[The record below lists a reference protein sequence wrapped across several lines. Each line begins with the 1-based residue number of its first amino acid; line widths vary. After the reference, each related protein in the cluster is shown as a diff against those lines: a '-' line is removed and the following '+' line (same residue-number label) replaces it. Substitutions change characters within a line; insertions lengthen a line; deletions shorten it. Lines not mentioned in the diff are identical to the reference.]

1 MACGNYQPNRHS
13 AAGLRVRC
21 LGQCEPMCTVSQM
34 QRLIKKIE
42 NVSFDFAD
50 PRTERM
56 VSLTAADRK
65 WMDDI
70 VHTVEET
77 WGRVSYKSPHIRA

>member
-1 MACGNYQPNRHS
+1 
-13 AAGLRVRC
+13 
-21 LGQCEPMCTVSQM
+21 VSLQGDA
-34 QRLIKKIE
+34 QLTAQIE
-42 NVSFDFAD
+42 NVSFEFPD

-77 WGRVSYKSPHIRA
+77 WGRVSYCALDIYL

>member
-1 MACGNYQPNRHS
+1 
-13 AAGLRVRC
+13 
-21 LGQCEPMCTVSQM
+21 M
-34 QRLIKKIE
+34 QQLIKKIE
-42 NVSFDFAD
+42 NVSFDFAE

-77 WGRVSYKSPHIRA
+77 WGRVSFQISHIRA